1 MTKIRILTAEDD
13 PDYRLLIQATLSMQ
27 PDMDLC
33 ALCANGSDALEA
45 ARQCHP
51 DIVLMDLNLDTLQL
65 DGIGIARSIR
75 LCTDAKVI
83 ILTALEAPETVVNA
97 CRRAFASGYVLKSQA
112 ALLIPT
118 IRATAAGITPQAILI
133 YASLLQ
139 LLTPAEQT
147 VFFKMMGL
155 PANLRSASKTIAN
168 QQTSILRKLD
178 IDSKEDM
185 MHLLRVYLDT
195 SQKT

>member
-27 PDMDLC
+27 PDMELC